1 MPIAASPWQSLSR
14 GSPFEVVYL
23 ARHGE
28 TEWNRRGRRQGQL
41 DSPLTVRGKSQAD
54 AVAGVLEGC
63 RVDAIFHSPLGRAAQ
78 TAQIIATRLHAT
90 PTELTEPAEVHHGD
104 VAGLT
109 GDEIDTRFPGMMAA
123 RDRDKFL
130 WRFPGGESYA
140 DADARATSA
149 LAAIAATSVRRPLLV
164 SHEMIG
170 QMLLRQLARL
180 DPAAALAT
188 SQPNN
193 VVVAIEPTTGC
204 CSRLIAVDTTAHL

>member
-1 MPIAASPWQSLSR
+1 MEDL
-14 GSPFEVVYL
+14 FEVVYL

-90 PTELTEPAEVHHGD
+90 PTELTELAEVHHGD

-109 GDEIDTRFPGMMAA
+109 GDEIDARFPAMMVS

-149 LAAIAATSVRRPLLV
+149 CLRSIRPIISCETSAQAPLAISASKHGSCT
-164 SHEMIG
+164 
-170 QMLLRQLARL
+170 
-180 DPAAALAT
+180 
-188 SQPNN
+188 
-193 VVVAIEPTTGC
+193 
-204 CSRLIAVDTTAHL
+204 

>member
-1 MPIAASPWQSLSR
+1 M
-14 GSPFEVVYL
+14 EVVYL

-41 DSPLTVRGKSQAD
+41 DSPLTVRGRSQAD
-54 AVAGVLEGC
+54 AVAAVLEGC
-63 RVDAIFHSPLGRAAQ
+63 RVDAVFHSPLGRAAQ
-78 TAQIIATRLHAT
+78 TAQIIATHLYAT
-90 PTELTEPAEVHHGD
+90 PTELTELAEVHHGD

-109 GDEIDTRFPGMMAA
+109 DDEIDGRFPGMMAA
-123 RDRDKFL
+123 RDRDKFV

-140 DADARATSA
+140 DADTRATSA
-149 LAAIAATSVRRPLLV
+149 LAAIVATGVRRPLLV

-170 QMLLRQLARL
+170 RMLLRQLARL

-193 VVVAIEPTTGC
+193 VIVAIDPSTGC
-204 CSRLIAVDTTAHL
+204 CSRFIAVDTSPCSSTQPRKRP